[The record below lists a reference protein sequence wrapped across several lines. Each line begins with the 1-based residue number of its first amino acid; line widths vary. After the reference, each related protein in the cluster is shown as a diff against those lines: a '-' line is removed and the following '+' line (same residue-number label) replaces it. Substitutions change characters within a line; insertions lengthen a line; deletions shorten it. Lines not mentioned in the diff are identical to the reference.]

1 MASQAAMPR
10 RRRRHRTSERPHHGR
25 LGLLLPALLAVTVGI
40 WAASIQRFEN
50 GGIATGGQWV
60 LGVVCAVAVGA
71 VAFGLGRIQHALPR
85 ELRALAY
92 GALTAVIIGFL
103 TSLAGGS
110 VLRAAGIGVAV
121 GLGLGLVTFYYYYT
135 HE

>member
-1 MASQAAMPR
+1 MATHAALPTG
-10 RRRRHRTSERPHHGR
+10 RRHRTHGEQHHSPLAWAVPVT
-25 LGLLLPALLAVTVGI
+25 LGLTFGI
-40 WAASIQRFEN
+40 WAAFIQRVED
-50 GGIATGGQWV
+50 GGVATWGQWI
-60 LGVVCAVAVGA
+60 LGVITAVVIGA
-71 VAFGLGRIQHALPR
+71 LTFGLGRVQHALPR

-92 GALTAVIIGFL
+92 GALAGAVIGFL

-121 GLGLGLVTFYYYYT
+121 GVAVGAAAFYAFYT

>member
-1 MASQAAMPR
+1 MATQAAMPQ
-10 RRRRHRTSERPHHGR
+10 RRRRHRASGRQHHSP
-25 LGLLLPALLAVTVGI
+25 LGLVLPAVLALTVGI
-40 WAASIQRFEN
+40 WAASIERFEN
-50 GGIATGGQWV
+50 GGVATGGQWV
-60 LGVVCAVAVGA
+60 LGVVAAVVIGA
-71 VAFGLGRIQHALPR
+71 LAFGLGRIQHALPR

-92 GALTAVIIGFL
+92 GALTAATIGFL

-121 GLGLGLVTFYYYYT
+121 GAGVGLVMFYYYYT